1 VRAGD
6 GLQACGDV
14 PKLRLGQSPRKVLA
28 NTSQVRRRSSPHDLA
43 PMIGQPGEHDPRVSL
58 DSFPSDEAV
67 SHESVHH
74 PGEPA
79 RRHHD
84 PAREFRHPE
93 RSVRRSREANQHV
106 VVAEGEFVLRSE
118 FGVELADR
126 VIMGMKER
134 LPRSEFRL
142 AQLRR
147 HASSLATDSCIRKYP
162 ADILHSATVVERR
175 MLGGVSEMFSQAMAG
190 LTLGVA
196 LAGAPGPVQAVL
208 LSEAIRGG
216 MGRGFRALIG
226 VHLTFGIL
234 LVGLALGL
242 SLAPPSGLA
251 LRVLKVAGGAYLLWL
266 ALEGLRS
273 ARGMNP
279 GSAERRTLPPA
290 VRGAL
295 AIVLNPGG
303 WLFLAAVA
311 SPLLA
316 SAGSRSG
323 TGSALLMAGALVTG
337 AAIGDGAVVVAGGV
351 GVRRAGEGVGRWVRR
366 ALAIVLAG
374 LGVWLLVSGLIS

>member
-1 VRAGD
+1 
-6 GLQACGDV
+6 
-14 PKLRLGQSPRKVLA
+14 
-28 NTSQVRRRSSPHDLA
+28 
-43 PMIGQPGEHDPRVSL
+43 
-58 DSFPSDEAV
+58 
-67 SHESVHH
+67 
-74 PGEPA
+74 
-79 RRHHD
+79 
-84 PAREFRHPE
+84 
-93 RSVRRSREANQHV
+93 
-106 VVAEGEFVLRSE
+106 
-118 FGVELADR
+118 
-126 VIMGMKER
+126 
-134 LPRSEFRL
+134 
-142 AQLRR
+142 
-147 HASSLATDSCIRKYP
+147 
-162 ADILHSATVVERR
+162 
-175 MLGGVSEMFSQAMAG
+175 MFSQAMAG

-216 MGRGFRALIG
+216 MGRGFRALMG

-234 LVGLALGL
+234 LVCLALGL

-251 LRVLKVAGGAYLLWL
+251 LRILKVAGGAYLLWL
-266 ALEGLRS
+266 AVEGLRS
-273 ARGMNP
+273 AHGMNP

-323 TGSALLMAGALVTG
+323 TGSALLVAGALVTG

-366 ALAIVLAG
+366 ALAMVLAG
-374 LGVWLLVSGLIS
+374 LGVWLLVAGLIS

>member
-1 VRAGD
+1 
-6 GLQACGDV
+6 
-14 PKLRLGQSPRKVLA
+14 
-28 NTSQVRRRSSPHDLA
+28 
-43 PMIGQPGEHDPRVSL
+43 
-58 DSFPSDEAV
+58 
-67 SHESVHH
+67 
-74 PGEPA
+74 
-79 RRHHD
+79 
-84 PAREFRHPE
+84 
-93 RSVRRSREANQHV
+93 
-106 VVAEGEFVLRSE
+106 
-118 FGVELADR
+118 
-126 VIMGMKER
+126 
-134 LPRSEFRL
+134 
-142 AQLRR
+142 
-147 HASSLATDSCIRKYP
+147 
-162 ADILHSATVVERR
+162 
-175 MLGGVSEMFSQAMAG
+175 MAG

-216 MGRGFRALIG
+216 MGRGFRALVG

-234 LVGLALGL
+234 LVCLALGL

-251 LRVLKVAGGAYLLWL
+251 LRILKVAGGAYLLWL
-266 ALEGLRS
+266 AVEGLRP
-273 ARGMNP
+273 AHGMNP
-279 GSAERRTLPPA
+279 GSAERRTLSPA

-323 TGSALLMAGALVTG
+323 TGSALLVAGALVTG

-374 LGVWLLVSGLIS
+374 LGVWLLVTGLIS

>member
-1 VRAGD
+1 
-6 GLQACGDV
+6 
-14 PKLRLGQSPRKVLA
+14 
-28 NTSQVRRRSSPHDLA
+28 
-43 PMIGQPGEHDPRVSL
+43 
-58 DSFPSDEAV
+58 
-67 SHESVHH
+67 
-74 PGEPA
+74 
-79 RRHHD
+79 
-84 PAREFRHPE
+84 
-93 RSVRRSREANQHV
+93 
-106 VVAEGEFVLRSE
+106 
-118 FGVELADR
+118 
-126 VIMGMKER
+126 
-134 LPRSEFRL
+134 
-142 AQLRR
+142 
-147 HASSLATDSCIRKYP
+147 
-162 ADILHSATVVERR
+162 
-175 MLGGVSEMFSQAMAG
+175 MFSQAMAG

-216 MGRGFRALIG
+216 MGRGFRALVG

-234 LVGLALGL
+234 LVCLALGL

-251 LRVLKVAGGAYLLWL
+251 LRILKVAGGAYLLWL
-266 ALEGLRS
+266 AVEGLRS
-273 ARGMNP
+273 AHGTNP
-279 GSAERRTLPPA
+279 RSAERRTLPPA
-290 VRGAL
+290 LRGAL

-323 TGSALLMAGALVTG
+323 TGSALLVAGALVTG

-374 LGVWLLVSGLIS
+374 LGVWLLVAGLIS